1 MKNNFYKYYKQINT
15 TKIYILLI
23 IMFVFSIIYTFLD
36 DTHFEGVNKYKEI
49 IKEEIIKKK
58 AQKEIIENFKDINN
72 TLDNSLLD
80 NSLLDNNNSNNSN
93 SNNSN
98 SKKETI
104 IDETTKE
111 TEADVEKNELNPEKV
126 KPTLSNKYF
135 NRLYFSIV
143 TGCLLGY
150 GDIYPVSNISK
161 LLCVCQG
168 VTTVCLIII

>member
-1 MKNNFYKYYKQINT
+1 M
-15 TKIYILLI
+15 LI
-23 IMFVFSIIYTFLD
+23 FSVIYTFLD

-58 AQKEIIENFKDINN
+58 AQKEIKENYQNINN
-72 TLDNSLLD
+72 TFDQTLF
-80 NSLLDNNNSNNSN
+80 NNN
-93 SNNSN
+93 
-98 SKKETI
+98 KKENI
-104 IDETTKE
+104 NKKEIVIDETTKE
-111 TEADVEKNELNPEKV
+111 TEQDVEKNELNPEKV
-126 KPTLSNKYF
+126 KPSLINKYL

-161 LLCVCQG
+161 FLCVCQG

>member
-15 TKIYILLI
+15 TKIYILLL
-23 IMFVFSIIYTFLD
+23 IMFIFSIIYTFLD

-58 AQKEIIENFKDINN
+58 ANKEIIENFKDINN
-72 TLDNSLLD
+72 TFDNSLI
-80 NSLLDNNNSNNSN
+80 NNNNNN
-93 SNNSN
+93 N

>member
-15 TKIYILLI
+15 TKIYILLT

-58 AQKEIIENFKDINN
+58 AQKEIIENYKNINN
-72 TLDNSLLD
+72 TLDNSIF
-80 NSLLDNNNSNNSN
+80 NNNNN
-93 SNNSN
+93 NNN
-98 SKKETI
+98 NNNKENI

-111 TEADVEKNELNPEKV
+111 TEEDVEKNELNPEKV
-126 KPTLSNKYF
+126 KPNLINKYL

-150 GDIYPVSNISK
+150 GDIYPVSNICK

-168 VTTVCLIII
+168 ITTVCLIII

>member
-1 MKNNFYKYYKQINT
+1 MKTHFYKYYKQINI
-15 TKIYILLI
+15 TKIYILLT
-23 IMFVFSIIYTFLD
+23 IMFVFSIMYTFLD

-58 AQKEIIENFKDINN
+58 AQKEIIENYKNINN
-72 TLDNSLLD
+72 TFDISLL
-80 NSLLDNNNSNNSN
+80 NNDNNKNN
-93 SNNSN
+93 NNN
-98 SKKETI
+98 KKETI

-111 TEADVEKNELNPEKV
+111 TEQDVENNELNPDKV
-126 KPTLSNKYF
+126 KPTLSNKYL

-150 GDIYPVSNISK
+150 GDIYPISSISK
-161 LLCVCQG
+161 FLCVCQG

>member
-1 MKNNFYKYYKQINT
+1 MKNNFYKYYKKINK
-15 TKIYILLI
+15 TKIYILLL
-23 IMFVFSIIYTFLD
+23 IMLIFSIIYTFLD

-58 AQKEIIENFKDINN
+58 AQKEIKEIKENYQNINN
-72 TLDNSLLD
+72 TFDQTLF
-80 NSLLDNNNSNNSN
+80 NNNN
-93 SNNSN
+93 
-98 SKKETI
+98 KKENNDKKEI
-104 IDETTKE
+104 VIDETTKE
-111 TEADVEKNELNPEKV
+111 TEQDVEKNELNPEKV
-126 KPTLSNKYF
+126 KPSLINKYL

-161 LLCVCQG
+161 FLCVCQG

>member
-1 MKNNFYKYYKQINT
+1 MKNNFYKYYKKINK
-15 TKIYILLI
+15 TKIYILLL
-23 IMFVFSIIYTFLD
+23 IMLIFSVIYTFLD

-58 AQKEIIENFKDINN
+58 AQKEIKENYQNINN
-72 TLDNSLLD
+72 TFDQTLF
-80 NSLLDNNNSNNSN
+80 NNN
-93 SNNSN
+93 
-98 SKKETI
+98 KKENI
-104 IDETTKE
+104 NKKEIVIDETTKE
-111 TEADVEKNELNPEKV
+111 TEQDVEKNELNPEKV
-126 KPTLSNKYF
+126 KPSLINKYL

-161 LLCVCQG
+161 FLCVCQG

>member
-1 MKNNFYKYYKQINT
+1 MKNNFYKYYKKINK
-15 TKIYILLI
+15 TKIYILLL
-23 IMFVFSIIYTFLD
+23 IMLIFSIIYTFLD

-58 AQKEIIENFKDINN
+58 AQKEIKENYQNINN
-72 TLDNSLLD
+72 TFDQTLF
-80 NSLLDNNNSNNSN
+80 NNN
-93 SNNSN
+93 
-98 SKKETI
+98 KKENNDKKEI
-104 IDETTKE
+104 VIDETTKE
-111 TEADVEKNELNPEKV
+111 TEQDVEKNELNPEKV
-126 KPTLSNKYF
+126 KPSLINKYL

-161 LLCVCQG
+161 FLCVCQG